1 MARRP
6 KNLQNLEKATR
17 VLQWFSSGLIV
28 VLTILFAFTA
38 YQYSRLKQEPG
49 ENDFFIMVQLDRETR
64 RLAQEIQSAV
74 TYNDLRQEK
83 LDRIAE
89 LYDILFSRI
98 EFITRPGFKA
108 DVVRDAATVS
118 MVGDIATR
126 VRSSID
132 TFDKLSE
139 HTTVS
144 IEELAIANESVQA
157 AMAVSERLIPHV
169 GNMSA
174 AEVTQ
179 DRNTLVYHQAY
190 SALFA
195 VLSLGCL
202 GALIL
207 VLRKQVAAIGNAN
220 RENQDRADGLQLEIE
235 QAVRDIRAREEEII
249 ECLSVATGHKDAE
262 TSLHTKRVAYAT
274 EQIAL
279 RLDIP
284 AQDARDL
291 RLASLMHDIGKVGIP
306 DYILEK
312 KSRLTDQEMA
322 IMRTHTTI
330 GENILSESKS
340 ELLQL
345 AAKVAGSH
353 HERWDGSGYPAR
365 LAGEDIPLA
374 GRIVALA
381 DTYDALTSVRPYKAA
396 WSLDKVLEH
405 IDEEAGRHFD
415 PRCVAALKLALGD
428 IQEIYSALPEG
439 QTPLAVNH

>member
-1 MARRP
+1 MARRSN
-6 KNLQNLEKATR
+6 NLQNLEKATR

-38 YQYSRLKQEPG
+38 YQYSRLKQEPV

-108 DVVRDAATVS
+108 DVMQDAATVS
-118 MVGDIATR
+118 MVGEIATG
-126 VRSSID
+126 VRSPVD

-139 HTTVS
+139 HTAVS
-144 IEELAIANESVQA
+144 IEELAIANSSIQA
-157 AMAVSERLIPHV
+157 AMAVSERLIPRV
-169 GNMSA
+169 GNLSA

-195 VLSLGCL
+195 VLSLVCL
-202 GALIL
+202 GALIV
-207 VLRKQVAAIGNAN
+207 VLRKQVVAIGIAN
-220 RENQDRADGLQLEIE
+220 KENQDRADGLQLEIE

-284 AQDARDL
+284 AQEARDL

-365 LAGEDIPLA
+365 LAGENIPLA

-405 IDEEAGRHFD
+405 IDDEAGRHFD
-415 PRCVAALKLALGD
+415 PRCVAAFKLALGD
-428 IQEIYSALPEG
+428 IQAIYRALPEE
-439 QTPLAVNH
+439 QALLAVNH